1 MAMTFLGKMYLE
13 GGEAVT
19 QSNETVLKKA
29 GGLGNPVG
37 QSGASKISVFVP
49 VLLAQGSDVR

>member
-13 GGEAVT
+13 GGEGVA

-29 GGLGNPVG
+29 WVTPWDS
-37 QSGASKISVFVP
+37 Q
-49 VLLAQGSDVR
+49 VLAKLLYLL